1 MENKVTKN
9 QIALSKG
16 DNFQVELVQQVDLA
30 TKEMGRNLSEYG
42 TQCVI
47 NALASLVLYCRQ
59 NDIKFSS
66 FDLTMVKLALINVGY
81 TELNMA
87 AIPSEAYFDIRKV
100 NKEIEDKETGETK
113 TTTTYAVTI
122 KPQGAGNEKLT
133 RKYGVNVKELQ
144 SALLIREG
152 DEYELPGF
160 DGVKMTPFTWKRK
173 SLDSKIIMVV
183 YPLEKTNGAF
193 EYLIASREG
202 IKPNII
208 AQIRQNTL
216 YKFKKKNAKGYD
228 VNDPD
233 ARDAFYA
240 QLDQEAESMK
250 VDDLIKKYAEYVN
263 PTYTSG
269 GSREQMI
276 LRKMKNNALKNY
288 PKEYDNAYMKA
299 AVEGMFEDRDDSLN
313 IKREEAID
321 ADAVEEVEKQIN
333 ETIVDQNAPA
343 DFEVQEA
350 EPIPEPEK
358 VEVKVERKPAPK
370 SDNYDEDL

>member
-9 QIALSKG
+9 QVVLTKG

-47 NALASLVLYCRQ
+47 NALASLVLYCKQ

-66 FDLTMVKLALINVGY
+66 FDQTMVKLALINVGY

-100 NKEIEDKETGETK
+100 NKEVEDKETGETK
-113 TTTTYAVTI
+113 STTSYAVTI

-160 DGVKMTPFTWKRK
+160 DGAKMTPFIWKRK
-173 SLDSKIIMVV
+173 SLDSKVIMVV
-183 YPLEKTNGAF
+183 YPLEKTNGTF

-216 YKFKKKNAKGYD
+216 YKFKKKNAKGYE
-228 VNDPD
+228 VNDPE
-233 ARDAFYA
+233 ARDLFYA
-240 QLDQEAESMK
+240 ELDAKAESMK
-250 VDDLIKKYAEYVN
+250 VDELIKEYAEYIN

-269 GSREQMI
+269 GSKEQMI

-288 PKEYDNAYMKA
+288 PKEYDNAYMKQ
-299 AVEGMFEDRDDSLN
+299 AVESMFEDRDDSLN
-313 IKREEAID
+313 IKRDEAID
-321 ADAVEEVEKQIN
+321 ADAVETVEKEIN
-333 ETIVDQNAPA
+333 ETIVDENAPA
-343 DFEVQEA
+343 DFEVQETD
-350 EPIPEPEK
+350 PTPEK
-358 VEVKVERKPAPK
+358 VEVKVAPK
-370 SDNYDEDL
+370 PTPKTDNYDEDL